1 MSIKEKFFNSKTVPL
16 IVAVTVIAAS
26 YVLIRM
32 QSLEQDYKS
41 EEVRKNLSRVNLKNK
56 ELKAKKAELISIQR
70 LQKISKEHNLEEP
83 KSKQIIVIP

>member
-1 MSIKEKFFNSKTVPL
+1 MSLKEKFFNSKTLPL
-16 IVAVTVIAAS
+16 MMAIAIIAAS

-32 QSLEQDYKS
+32 QSLEQDYKI
-41 EEVRKNLSRVNLKNK
+41 EERRKVLGKMSLENK

-70 LQKISKEHNLEEP
+70 LQRISKEHNLEEP